1 MLRRLWTPGG
11 SESQPSSPNSA
22 NAPANFSDSMI
33 SRSSR
38 MSTTEAS
45 QMETSHN
52 RSSASTTDNSVHTTA
67 TRDHLEPV
75 TSPDHPAALSL
86 NVSGLSSL
94 GTQDAPSTAE
104 ALPTLEH
111 GYDYE
116 YMIQSHSMDSA
127 VPAKHTASVSK
138 ASLAP
143 VERRE
148 EFDSSSTSLSR
159 PSSLAAQAA
168 VDAAVSR
175 YGPDQSDTS
184 SNPSRV
190 SELGIGENDAEAP
203 PPLLPGYPL
212 SHSLTASDRR
222 HSIPTTPTA
231 HAPLEDPY
239 AQVASSLSNLHPT
252 PPGAANV
259 HTEEAIL
266 HSKWFHAISNSQLI
280 AVTALLSTY
289 PPLMGARSPVPHP
302 YHPDLLPVAAQF
314 LGEDTSGMDALQIAL
329 MRYHAAQQE
338 FAANSKKGSEDLETC
353 AAVIHALLDTI
364 WKKELDEHRFG
375 RAQNTSLHLA
385 AFLGQAAVV
394 DRLLAKGATA
404 SVQNGLH
411 YYPFD
416 VTDCRKIRAQLIQA
430 MEDEKHNRRPRHG
443 FQPDLLSE
451 KEGVALLVE
460 EAINNPAPIGPH
472 RADRGSERLLAVS
485 QSDEEFDAE
494 DDAHSQSST
503 PDVFAAYDRLMGI
516 DSDVE
521 TEPLT
526 ASGSDQSSTAR
537 LQYGWSQSP
546 PPTEVAPSE
555 YEVQRATLV
564 VSPARFSTPEP
575 ELPAPPHSPQSLGSN
590 HSNDEGFHAR
600 SRPVPVSANGALA
613 GSAMS
618 SDSFHTA
625 HSASL
630 PNRSDSSLPSGD
642 GASNLHTNG
651 STFDSSLSYLEMGIR
666 PAVPSVTA
674 RSATPPLPAHAN
686 DAAPEPLHPRAA
698 PTDPFYGAHASPPL
712 SALSVGQPSLSPRAN
727 AQTTDPQG
735 RSETTVTFQLDTP
748 QRPRSTGSTT
758 VSGSSQSS
766 TELSHLS
773 DEPPL
778 PRLLSTVRFAAEPE
792 YIPATENASTMTY
805 SDEQSCM
812 SQDTDDF
819 ITNELYNMSDEIVR
833 SEEDGEA
840 PLLLRQGLYPR
851 SMSVS
856 GITPGGL
863 GSSTGLASMALR
875 ESWSSPHFSELH
887 ADNEDRG
894 TNHGGML
901 LEDIGWYTKDT
912 AVNEALNPNSPTHAP
927 TQSDPSATDSAP
939 FGFTEAAYYNKVL
952 ESDAFPKDLGLNS
965 QSNIVWAT
973 TLGVSTADP
982 LLADDELALRAHH
995 QELYGHN
1002 GPRPKPRSRRY
1013 TQSGPG
1019 LGTSRLDDD
1028 LHSPADPTFLQ
1039 MQPETLQASN
1049 RPQPLHRTNLDA
1061 VQLNAGDL
1069 SCPRDSDDPSELD
1082 HGAVDALMSRLVSSP
1097 DLSLRPA
1104 SSLGLRRPDSR
1115 LSQHSLDDA
1124 PLMGTPSYDHHSQ
1137 RVTSRDMGRAWSLS
1151 PDIPDRSY
1159 STTSRTQLTATDRP
1173 ASLRTDSPF
1182 VSTSSG
1188 HAALVN
1194 PSPRRQTIPF
1204 GTDQQDAEP
1213 DQASLF
1219 PDLQASRDFLASRR
1233 PESRRGSPLGSP
1245 SMRPGSATGHR
1256 ASHSGSVR
1264 PNTKVRADLGN
1275 LSPHRSEAVVAQYID
1290 DSIRGRR
1297 PRAVTESHEAVGP
1310 LRTSSKPFLALPA
1323 PIQTQAFRSYSPSS
1337 TYSPQRSM
1345 ASPNTSMV
1353 SSIGAP
1359 GATTNPTCSSP
1370 SLENLER
1377 RALVSSFLQNG
1388 SSSSSGSRPSSAM
1401 ASFLSDH
1408 ANLDARGPSSSM
1420 HARDAS
1426 EHLARSHGS
1435 QEALDNFSGSFHV
1448 GLRDHDHRFA
1458 LSAKRLTGERVEP
1471 GAGSSLASRRASQD
1485 IPAAE
1490 VTSPRRRSITRLSKS
1505 SLVTQRRME
1514 FEHSSSSRS
1523 GDDGFSFASANSVVD
1538 LAYSPVVAP
1547 QRSSAAHSQRLPP
1560 LPLPLSPILKNPLSG
1575 QEQSSPSL
1583 SPLDNDRSPRSHPI
1597 MIPSYTMIQEFDQLV
1612 QPTMVQHNLDSDTPF
1627 LEVLRLMQE
1636 DRRRE
1641 QLRNHRAIRRR
1652 HSISEGRVPALPRRV
1667 STDGRQST
1675 VRAATTAPGANLRG
1689 LGRRNSMPS
1698 HMPRGQ
1704 NTARTHPYSRP
1715 HRSVVSPPLSATIPT
1730 PATWLPLAELRKESR
1745 YSSSGTA
1752 PKRSSTEPMH
1762 TSFQPT
1768 EAPLQH
1774 SRLGPDPM
1782 QQLMQEYPVSS
1793 KSGGSSRNSSTVS
1806 TPCASTSSAGG
1817 MGLALSD
1824 GSLTLSSGLPSSFAP
1839 EPITPSTMLPL
1850 QLDERRRCIPRSRTS
1865 SLSALASGPSER
1877 YFDGTMPSFAAQSLS
1892 APYPRA
1898 PPPSSR
1904 DRMTTAQK
1912 QDLLCAIRDQIARDH
1927 PDRRLPNDL
1936 FADDWERPT
1945 TGLPKVSQFF
1955 DPDNRYTHITDRN
1968 QLKVLLIRDMQYLTD
1983 RLGRVPLTEF
1993 DRPDPL
1999 ALHPGHRQVAK
2010 HLERQRNRTRS
2021 SSRETDELDEP
2032 TPGLDVHLTH
2042 LRPLPISSHT
2052 SASEASRAQLPSAT
2066 SLDSVHGEAWL
2077 NQPFHPWALAIAKY
2091 PFLYYGAIS
2100 TSSILTQ
2107 INILRNL
2114 ARISRET
2121 QQGQPLS
2128 RLLEVS
2134 LPGIIPHATTANND
2148 YDSDASLNP
2157 PAYPLLEDDVR
2168 QLIRQRKPQL
2178 KQWLMKQ
2185 SPEVLQQLL
2194 PGLRELYVRQIGDV
2208 LDDIERMDHFRG
2220 RRRTLAQGFALSA
2233 VSMPLSS
2240 RLASS
2245 YGEMSVAVRELPP
2258 RPESAPPEFS
2268 DTMSQ
2273 YDYSY
2278 PPSSRQSGYTTAT
2291 RHTMSHPRGLTASR
2305 PDTHALRKLMHQDL
2319 CNLRRE
2325 YANLAV
2331 REWVNHANAVEAPQG
2346 RSAQPTPTTGPP
2358 NSRGSLRPVARI
2370 ADSVSQSLLSLS
2382 DRMDSGISTPI
2393 PPDAPLDHPA
2403 RPFDSQTN
2411 VAEAVSQILN
2421 EIPAPESVIG
2431 LTLGTALPF
2440 STVVQPLAVS
2450 VLAPNQQPS
2459 PPTVPVV
2466 STLPADQSVDNQ
2478 PAQGVPLTARSMD
2491 SSASTASPATSA
2503 DHDATSLVLSEE
2515 AKLNWVNQWQQV
2527 LEYFEARKSRA
2538 WEKLPDPEQYLDPD
2552 YHGPLPDLPRI
2563 VDGQIYGMTAEMVAA
2578 DQGLGTESSSI
2589 SSRLSSTRSRRPLA
2603 DDGWA
2608 TLSSASSRPDMT
2620 PKAVDEFGQADN
2632 RTPVATNQ
2640 SDSQLPPMAAKAAPQ
2655 PTTPTA
2661 PTTPSGPVQA
2671 TTSTPS
2677 SGRTV
2682 ELADTNSL
2690 QAVLDQFPA
2699 PPPVFTPTPRTRA
2712 ESDSY
2717 CSRLEASA
2725 HKRHSLIDFYQQRPG
2740 KYQSSDPQL
2749 SMDTRPQHQLP
2760 LLLDADTQSALT
2772 TSAESLA
2779 SPNQASAD
2787 YSQWLNSEITA
2798 PRISPPPR
2806 PPAPFHSHSAINL
2819 PRGPLL
2825 AQDLL
2830 TQLSDAQ
2837 RELQPSTSD
2846 PHNRVLPSIGSDVSF
2861 LQTDEDLSNWVG
2873 MEDVARAVAAVE
2885 ADLQSVPVHD
2895 SPTSHIGRTTPLP
2908 PPSAIALSSTPRS
2921 DGLAAAPYPQLS
2933 PIHPTPLNLGDQA
2946 IPLPT
2951 SSQHLPDSMAPAL
2964 TQLTALPAELAPLPS
2979 PSDPN
2984 SAGAAEPAQTVRG
2997 IPLPAYANPF
3007 VQVPTTE
3014 TCFTPPRPFLDHGHV
3029 YLRILSLEDMAFTP
3043 ANPCRAIYLVIHN
3056 ENEVR
3061 VTKPVPAEHID
3072 NASVRINQEFRIPLG
3087 DESTLLFWVR
3097 LQTTAKVSPSAG
3109 GSAAQSS
3116 AFRKLKALS
3125 SKNCFPLGKREPARR
3140 RPAPSAIP
3148 DYPRIPKRDSSLP
3161 TPQLPSFTAT
3171 SQVAPRVATKD
3182 RADQP
3187 GLAAESNFPY
3197 STFRSD
3203 DSSIL
3208 EDDPVEPHAMGIEPA
3223 ATGPQYR
3230 EETHGSVTISI
3241 RSILKRVFARTYIG
3255 SWPVESV
3262 WVDGPAGRLV
3272 LQLFYLPALPQMLP
3286 REIPFTFREMMDTVA
3301 AADWH
3306 TTIWCHGYLYMRG
3319 LDSPFWRRRYFKL
3332 EGAFLIA
3339 YHEETKAARML
3350 VDLTMAGYVIDNDS
3364 DLIGAAGSTI
3374 AVPIS
3379 RPGHRRKRSCSA
3391 RSASRRSQQQP
3402 YAAIGPSRPAPSE
3415 RRQSIATIEP
3425 STQPPE
3431 PHCSSYLL
3439 SQLST
3444 PSSHS
3449 SEHHSDSGFDSG
3461 TGSNPS
3467 LSPQSTDQRHSKLLP
3482 LTNNSATIATPA
3494 PTDLDTSTA
3503 SSSDSSTPHT
3513 SFAREQ
3519 EKQAYIRQYSL
3530 QSLVHPKNSWSIV
3543 FRDDDGRL
3551 ELYADTPED
3560 KAKWVTSLKALVG
3573 KVPRVPTWFVRLLTV
3588 DQSPLPTLCS
3598 SSAPDRSVTAAQ
3610 HNPRPAIQQQTF
3622 THPTT
3627 VHTHAQ
3633 TQAHA
3638 STLPTQPTH
3647 QMSPLS
3653 PSGRR
3658 TAAAATPRARKSSA
3672 VSQISRLRWEET
3684 GATKSRGRTSR
3695 QSIPDFQSKAAA

>member
-1 MLRRLWTPGG
+1 MLRRLWTPAGG
-11 SESQPSSPNSA
+11 EPRPASPSTA
-22 NAPANFSDSMI
+22 NASSNLSDSMI

-38 MSTTEAS
+38 MSGTETS
-45 QMETSHN
+45 QLETSHN
-52 RSSASTTDNSVHTTA
+52 RSSASTTDDSVSTTA
-67 TRDHLEPV
+67 TRDHLEQV
-75 TSPDHPAALSL
+75 TSPDHQAALSP

-94 GTQDAPSTAE
+94 GTRDASSTAE
-104 ALPTLEH
+104 PFSTLEH

-116 YMIQSHSMDSA
+116 YMIQSQSMGSA
-127 VPAKHTASVSK
+127 MPTSHTATPRH
-138 ASLAP
+138 ASQGRSEHL
-143 VERRE
+143 EGL
-148 EFDSSSTSLSR
+148 DSSSASLSR

-184 SNPSRV
+184 SNPSRI
-190 SELGIGENDAEAP
+190 SELGIGRGDTEPSP
-203 PPLLPGYPL
+203 PVLTDYPL
-212 SHSLTASDRR
+212 SHSLTSNDRR
-222 HSIPTTPTA
+222 YSIPTMSTA
-231 HAPLEDPY
+231 HAPLDDPY
-239 AQVASSLSNLHPT
+239 AQVASSLGNLHPT
-252 PPGAANV
+252 PPGAASV

-289 PPLMGARSPVPHP
+289 PPLMGARSPVPYP
-302 YHPDLLPVAAQF
+302 YHPDILPVAAQF

-338 FAANSKKGSEDLETC
+338 FAANSKKGSEELETC

-394 DRLLAKGATA
+394 DRLLAKGAMA

-430 MEDEKHNRRPRHG
+430 MEDEKHNRRPRQG
-443 FQPDLLSE
+443 FQLDILSE

-472 RADRGSERLLAVS
+472 RTDRGSERLLAVS

-494 DDAHSQSST
+494 EDAHSHSSA

-516 DSDVE
+516 DSDAE

-526 ASGSDQSSTAR
+526 TSGSDQSSAAR
-537 LQYGWSQSP
+537 LQYGWSHSP
-546 PPTEVAPSE
+546 PPPEVPPSE

-564 VSPARFSTPEP
+564 VSPARFLTPEP
-575 ELPAPPHSPQSLGSN
+575 ELPEPPLSPKSGGSH
-590 HSNDEGFHAR
+590 HSNDQGFYT
-600 SRPVPVSANGALA
+600 RPTPASVYPKGAHA
-613 GSAMS
+613 GSTMS

-630 PNRSDSSLPSGD
+630 PNRSDSSLPAAD
-642 GASNLHTNG
+642 GAPSLHTSG

-666 PAVPSVTA
+666 PAASDDTAQSVSPA
-674 RSATPPLPAHAN
+674 LPKQPNHAN
-686 DAAPEPLHPRAA
+686 SESLHPRVA
-698 PTDPFYGAHASPPL
+698 PTDPFYGTCPSSPVSTSP
-712 SALSVGQPSLSPRAN
+712 ATRPSLSPLGNGEGPGR
-727 AQTTDPQG
+727 QG
-735 RSETTVTFQLDTP
+735 RLEPTVTFQLDAL
-748 QRPRSTGSTT
+748 QRPISTGSTT
-758 VSGSSQSS
+758 VSESSQSS
-766 TELSHLS
+766 AEVSHLS

-778 PRLLSTVRFAAEPE
+778 PRLSSTVRFAAEPE
-792 YIPATENASTMTY
+792 YIPAAENASAMTY

-819 ITNELYNMSDEIVR
+819 ITNELYNMSDEMIR

-863 GSSTGLASMALR
+863 GSSTGLAGMALR
-875 ESWSSPHFSELH
+875 ESWSSPHFTELH
-887 ADNEDRG
+887 A
-894 TNHGGML
+894 TNQDPKANDGMTRPR
-901 LEDIGWYTKDT
+901 DDGRPTNVST
-912 AVNEALNPNSPTHAP
+912 AEPPNQRSPTHGS
-927 TQSDPSATDSAP
+927 THSDSPAADPPP
-939 FGFTEAAYYNKVL
+939 FGFTEAAYYSKVL

-973 TLGVSTADP
+973 TLGVSTVEP

-995 QELYGHN
+995 EELYGHN
-1002 GPRPKPRSRRY
+1002 GPRSKPRTRRY
-1013 TQSGPG
+1013 TQSGSEFEPG
-1019 LGTSRLDDD
+1019 RIHDLSRSSTDP
-1028 LHSPADPTFLQ
+1028 SSYRPPAEALQ
-1039 MQPETLQASN
+1039 SSDQPQL
-1049 RPQPLHRTNLDA
+1049 LHRTNLDSGQSYA
-1061 VQLNAGDL
+1061 DD
-1069 SCPRDSDDPSELD
+1069 SSRPRDSDDHSDLD

-1104 SSLGLRRPDSR
+1104 SSLGIRRPDSR
-1115 LSQHSLDDA
+1115 LSHHSLDDG
-1124 PLMGTPSYDHHSQ
+1124 LHFGTPAYDYHSQ
-1137 RVTSRDMGRAWSLS
+1137 RTSSSRDMGRAWSLS

-1159 STTSRTQLTATDRP
+1159 STIARAQLATTDCP
-1173 ASLRTDSPF
+1173 ASLRIASP
-1182 VSTSSG
+1182 SRTGSSNPTASSG
-1188 HAALVN
+1188 SL
-1194 PSPRRQTIPF
+1194 PRRQAIPF
-1204 GTDQQDAEP
+1204 GPDQQDVEA
-1213 DQASLF
+1213 DHASLF

-1245 SMRPGSATGHR
+1245 STRPGSATGQR
-1256 ASHSGSVR
+1256 TSFSSSTRSASK
-1264 PNTKVRADLGN
+1264 PLGDFGV

-1290 DSIRGRR
+1290 NSIRGRR
-1297 PRAVTESHEAVGP
+1297 PKPVADIHEAMTP
-1310 LRTSSKPFLALPA
+1310 LRDPSKPSVATPA
-1323 PIQTQAFRSYSPSS
+1323 PIQTQPFRSYSPSA
-1337 TYSPQRSM
+1337 TYSPQRSL
-1345 ASPNTSMV
+1345 ASPNTSML
-1353 SSIGAP
+1353 SSLGAP
-1359 GATTNPTCSSP
+1359 GATANPTCSSP

-1377 RALVSSFLQNG
+1377 RALVSSFLHN
-1388 SSSSSGSRPSSAM
+1388 SSNSPNASRPSSAM
-1401 ASFLSDH
+1401 ASFVSDH
-1408 ANLDARGPSSSM
+1408 ANVDARGRSSSS
-1420 HARDAS
+1420 ARGSS
-1426 EHLARSHGS
+1426 EHLVRSHDS
-1435 QEALDNFSGSFHV
+1435 QELFGDIHGSV
-1448 GLRDHDHRFA
+1448 NTSTRDHGHWRG
-1458 LSAKRLTGERVEP
+1458 LSPKCPVSERVES
-1471 GAGSSLASRRASQD
+1471 GTESSWSSHRASQD
-1485 IPAAE
+1485 SPSAE
-1490 VTSPRRRSITRLSKS
+1490 GNLPRRRSITRLSKS
-1505 SLVTQRRME
+1505 SLVTQRRLE

-1538 LAYSPVVAP
+1538 PGCSPIVAP
-1547 QRSSAAHSQRLPP
+1547 QRSLATHSHRSP
-1560 LPLPLSPILKNPLSG
+1560 LLPLSPILKNPLSAP
-1575 QEQSSPSL
+1575 EQSSPSL
-1583 SPLDNDRSPRSHPI
+1583 SPLDNDRSPRFHPI

-1652 HSISEGRVPALPRRV
+1652 HSISEGRVPTLLRKVATEGQRPTSRTT
-1667 STDGRQST
+1667 STIS
-1675 VRAATTAPGANLRG
+1675 AANLHG
-1689 LGRRNSMPS
+1689 LNRRNSLPS
-1698 HMPRGQ
+1698 HLSRGQ
-1704 NTARTHPYSRP
+1704 SKARTHPYAQP
-1715 HRSVVSPPLSATIPT
+1715 YRSVVSPPLSATA
-1730 PATWLPLAELRKESR
+1730 PAPGTWRPLAELRKESR
-1745 YSSSGTA
+1745 YSSSGA
-1752 PKRSSTEPMH
+1752 GPKLPSTEPMH
-1762 TSFQPT
+1762 IASQPK
-1768 EAPLQH
+1768 EAAMQHPPLEF
-1774 SRLGPDPM
+1774 DPM

-1793 KSGGSSRNSSTVS
+1793 STGSTAP
-1806 TPCASTSSAGG
+1806 TPGSSTSSIGG

-1839 EPITPSTMLPL
+1839 MSSMPSTMLPL
-1850 QLDERRRCIPRSRTS
+1850 QPDALRRCISRSRTS

-1877 YFDGTMPSFAAQSLS
+1877 YLDGTMPSFASQLPLV
-1892 APYPRA
+1892 PYPRA

-1904 DRMTTAQK
+1904 NGLTTAQK
-1912 QDLLCAIRDQIARDH
+1912 QDLLCSIRDQIARDQ
-1927 PDRRLPNDL
+1927 PNRSLPNDL
-1936 FADDWERPT
+1936 FAEDWERPT
-1945 TGLPKVSQFF
+1945 TALPKVSQFF
-1955 DPDNRYTHITDRN
+1955 DPDNRYSHITDRN
-1968 QLKVLLIRDMQYLTD
+1968 QLKALLIRDMQYLTD

-1999 ALHPGHRQVAK
+1999 ALHPGHRQVAT
-2010 HLERQRNRTRS
+2010 HLEQRRNRTRP
-2021 SSRETDELDEP
+2021 SSRESEALDQP
-2032 TPGLDVHLTH
+2032 TPGLDAHLTH
-2042 LRPLPISSHT
+2042 LQPLPVSSHT
-2052 SASEASRAQLPSAT
+2052 SASDASRAQLPSAT
-2066 SLDSVHGEAWL
+2066 SLDSMHGEAWL

-2121 QQGQPLS
+2121 QQGQPLL

-2134 LPGIIPHATTANND
+2134 LPGIIPHAATANND
-2148 YDSDASLNP
+2148 YDSEASLNP
-2157 PAYPLLEDDVR
+2157 PAYPLLEEDVR

-2185 SPEVLQQLL
+2185 PPEVLHQLL
-2194 PGLRELYVRQIGDV
+2194 PGLRELYVKQIGDV
-2208 LDDIERMDHFRG
+2208 LDEIERMDHFRG
-2220 RRRTLAQGFALSA
+2220 HGRNLAHGFALSA
-2233 VSMPLSS
+2233 VSLPLPSCP
-2240 RLASS
+2240 ANC
-2245 YGEMSVAVRELPP
+2245 YGEVSVDAHELPP
-2258 RPESAPPEFS
+2258 RPDSAPPEFS

-2278 PPSSRQSGYTTAT
+2278 PPSSRQSGHTTVT
-2291 RHTMSHPRGLTASR
+2291 RRTMSHPRSLASCR
-2305 PDTHALRKLMHQDL
+2305 PDSHTLRKLMHQDL
-2319 CNLRRE
+2319 RNLRRE

-2331 REWVNHANAVEAPQG
+2331 RDWVNHDGTAEASQDHPTH
-2346 RSAQPTPTTGPP
+2346 PTPAAGPP
-2358 NSRGSLRPVARI
+2358 NSRGSLRPVARPT
-2370 ADSVSQSLLSLS
+2370 DSVSQSLLSLS
-2382 DRMDSGISTPI
+2382 ERMDSGTSTPMPSDI
-2393 PPDAPLDHPA
+2393 PLDHPA
-2403 RPFDSQTN
+2403 PTFDSHTN
-2411 VAEAVSQILN
+2411 VADAVSQILN
-2421 EIPAPESVIG
+2421 EIPAPEPVISHTSEPSSPSVD
-2431 LTLGTALPF
+2431 P
-2440 STVVQPLAVS
+2440 VQPLAPGVS
-2450 VLAPNQQPS
+2450 VSDQLPS
-2459 PPTVPVV
+2459 PSAVPVIP
-2466 STLPADQSVDNQ
+2466 TLPADSPVDNH
-2478 PAQGVPLTARSMD
+2478 PNPDGPP
-2491 SSASTASPATSA
+2491 SAGSTNSDVSTASPAIVA
-2503 DHDATSLVLSEE
+2503 PHDVLPLVVAEE

-2527 LEYFEARKSRA
+2527 LEYFENRKSRA

-2563 VDGQIYGMTAEMVAA
+2563 VNGQIYGMTPEMIAA
-2578 DQGLGTESSSI
+2578 DQGLGTESSSL

-2603 DDGWA
+2603 EDGWA
-2608 TLSSASSRPDMT
+2608 TLSSASSRPDVT
-2620 PKAVDEFGQADN
+2620 PSAANEPDQIES
-2632 RTPVATNQ
+2632 RTPLAAIRPDPRTP
-2640 SDSQLPPMAAKAAPQ
+2640 SPMDTKSPSP

-2661 PTTPSGPVQA
+2661 PSVPSDRLHA

-2690 QAVLDQFPA
+2690 HAVLDQFPA
-2699 PPPVFTPTPRTRA
+2699 PPPVFSPTPRNRA

-2717 CSRLEASA
+2717 CFRLEASA

-2740 KYQSSDPQL
+2740 SFQSSDPQL
-2749 SMDTRPQHQLP
+2749 SLDTRSQHRLP
-2760 LLLDADTQSALT
+2760 KLLDADTQSALT
-2772 TSAESLA
+2772 SSAGSLA
-2779 SPNQASAD
+2779 SQDHGSAD

-2806 PPAPFHSHSAINL
+2806 PPAPFHLHSATSL
-2819 PRGPLL
+2819 PRGPSL

-2830 TQLSDAQ
+2830 ADLSDAR
-2837 RELQPSTSD
+2837 RELQPSNSD
-2846 PHNRVLPSIGSDVSF
+2846 PPNRVLPSIESEVSF
-2861 LQTDEDLSNWVG
+2861 LQTDEDLCNWVG
-2873 MEDVARAVAAVE
+2873 MEDVARAVAAVV
-2885 ADLQSVPVHD
+2885 ADPHSVPVHD
-2895 SPTSHIGRTTPLP
+2895 SPAPHMGPTAPLA
-2908 PPSAIALSSTPRS
+2908 PPSAIALSSTPRK
-2921 DGLAAAPYPQLS
+2921 DGLATAPYPQLS
-2933 PIHPTPLNLGDQA
+2933 PIDA
-2946 IPLPT
+2946 T
-2951 SSQHLPDSMAPAL
+2951 SLDLEDKSVLISKSLQHLPDPMAPAL
-2964 TQLTALPAELAPLPS
+2964 TQPTALPADLAPLPS
-2979 PSDPN
+2979 SGDPN
-2984 SAGAAEPAQTVRG
+2984 AGGVAELAQTVRG

-3014 TCFTPPRPFLDHGHV
+3014 TCFSPPRPFLDHGHV

-3097 LQTTAKVSPSAG
+3097 LQTTAKASQSACSP
-3109 GSAAQSS
+3109 AAQTS

-3125 SKNCFPLGKREPARR
+3125 SKNCFPLGKREAARR
-3140 RPAPSAIP
+3140 RPAPPSGP
-3148 DYPRIPKRDSSLP
+3148 NYPRIPKRDSSLP

-3171 SQVAPRVATKD
+3171 SQVSPRITATD
-3182 RADQP
+3182 RSDQP
-3187 GLAAESNFPY
+3187 GLEAEPSFSHN
-3197 STFRSD
+3197 TVRSD
-3203 DSSIL
+3203 DSSVL
-3208 EDDPVEPHAMGIEPA
+3208 DDDSVELHSADARANPA
-3223 ATGPQYR
+3223 GPQYK

-3272 LQLFYLPALPQMLP
+3272 LQLFYLPTLPQMLP

-3350 VDLTMAGYVIDNDS
+3350 VDLTMAGHIIDNDS
-3364 DLIGAAGSTI
+3364 DLMGAMGS
-3374 AVPIS
+3374 AAAAPRS
-3379 RPGHRRKRSCSA
+3379 QPGHRRKRSCSA
-3391 RSASRRSQQQP
+3391 RSASRHSPQQS
-3402 YAAIGPSRPAPSE
+3402 YAAIRPPRPALSE
-3415 RRQSIATIEP
+3415 RRQSIATVEP

-3449 SEHHSDSGFDSG
+3449 SEPPSDSGFESG
-3461 TGSNPS
+3461 TASNPS
-3467 LSPQSTDQRHSKLLP
+3467 LSPQAVDLRQGKPPSP
-3482 LTNNSATIATPA
+3482 TNTSATMATPA
-3494 PTDLDTSTA
+3494 PTDLDTGTA
-3503 SSSDSSTPHT
+3503 SSSDSSMPQT

-3560 KAKWVTSLKALVG
+3560 KAKWVASLKALVG

-3588 DQSPLPTLCS
+3588 DQSPLSTLR
-3598 SSAPDRSVTAAQ
+3598 SAAER
-3610 HNPRPAIQQQTF
+3610 HGPRPTIQHQTF
-3622 THPTT
+3622 
-3627 VHTHAQ
+3627 
-3633 TQAHA
+3633 AHA
-3638 STLPTQPTH
+3638 MTAQAQAPLVSLQPT
-3647 QMSPLS
+3647 SPTNPTS
-3653 PSGRR
+3653 PSSPSDRR
-3658 TAAAATPRARKSSA
+3658 TAAEALSHPRKSSA
-3672 VSQISRLRWEET
+3672 VSQLSRLRWEET
-3684 GATKSRGRTSR
+3684 GATKSRGRSRR
-3695 QSIPDFQSKAAA
+3695 QSIPDFQAKAVT